1 MRNLDLATLRSLV
14 AVADA
19 GGVTRAAGFLHL
31 TQSAV
36 SMQLKRLEDLLDVQL
51 LDRSGRTIAFTASGH
66 QLLGYARRMVA
77 MNDEIVTRLTAPEYA
92 GTLRLGVPHD
102 IVYPAIPQ
110 VLKQFNALYPAIRI
124 LLESCHTLTL
134 KEMFAKGECDVILT
148 TETALGAGGR
158 TLARRPLHW
167 IGAQG
172 GAAWRQR
179 PLTIAYG
186 RLCTFRPLVV
196 AALDAAEIPWHM
208 MLETDNDSAIHATV
222 SADLAVHTAIEGT
235 EPQQL
240 VRIDHGGAL
249 PALPDQLI
257 NLYMSD
263 GTVSEP
269 MAALVRL
276 LAARIAEK

>member
-1 MRNLDLATLRSLV
+1 MRNLDLGTLRSLV

-36 SMQLKRLEDLLDVQL
+36 SMQLKRLEELLDVQL
-51 LDRSGRTIAFTASGH
+51 LDRSGRGIAFTASGD

-77 MNDEIVTRLTAPEYA
+77 LNDEAVLRLTAQEYA

-110 VLKQFNALYPAIRI
+110 VLKQFNAVFPAIRI
-124 LLESCHTLTL
+124 LLESSHTNTL

-148 TETALGAGGR
+148 TETSVGNGGV
-158 TLARRPLHW
+158 TLAERPLHW
-167 IGAQG
+167 IGAPG

-179 PLTIAYG
+179 PVSIAYG
-186 RLCTFRPLVV
+186 RMCTFRPLVV
-196 AALDAAEIPWHM
+196 AALDAANIPWQM
-208 MLETDNDSAIHATV
+208 IMESDNDSAIHATV

-235 EPQQL
+235 EPQQME
-240 VRIDHGGAL
+240 RIDHGGAL
-249 PALPDQLI
+249 PELPVQLI
-257 NLYMSD
+257 NLYRTEGKNSVPLQELV
-263 GTVSEP
+263 TLLSAK
-269 MAALVRL
+269 MAKR
-276 LAARIAEK
+276 